1 MDYIKLSELFTEAL
15 NSITIKELRKWF
27 KPNSKRDYVVSIG
40 TETSINTKDGII
52 INYSSAGWIPE
63 SHLDTEIIAKICII
77 RMSLN

>member
-1 MDYIKLSELFTEAL
+1 MIKLRRIFTYGLSL
-15 NSITIKELRKWF
+15 NTIKELRKWF

-40 TETSINTKDGII
+40 TEASINTEDGII
-52 INYSSAGWIPE
+52 INCSSAGWIPE